1 MHMAGLTDEY
11 PWVRVNALTWDIEHK
26 GSFHEMNRIGKGHMM
41 TETNWKLITEER
53 GITPKDLTL

>member
-1 MHMAGLTDEY
+1 MAGLTDEY

-26 GSFHEMNRIGKGHMM
+26 GSFHEMNRIAKGHMM
-41 TETNWKLITEER
+41 TETNWKLITEES

>member
-26 GSFHEMNRIGKGHMM
+26 GSFREMNRIAKGHMM